1 MLIEKYKWGQGKN
14 TRLYSAAAVAVLA
27 AIGCWRLYQKL
38 VAAVNVTETTGLWI
52 SVVVPLAVF
61 AAIAAFLYWLVNRPM
76 VADFMISAEG
86 ELKKVSFSSKKEI
99 AVSTFVVIVVVF
111 LMTVMLGVADFC
123 FNLFFS
129 SVLGI

>member
-1 MLIEKYKWGQGKN
+1 MLIEKYKWGQGKD
-14 TRLYSAAAVAVLA
+14 TRLYSAMSVAVLA
-27 AIGCWRLYQKL
+27 AIGCWILYRKIEAS
-38 VAAVNVTETTGLWI
+38 VDVTAALGLWI
-52 SVVVPLAVF
+52 TVIVPLALF
-61 AAIAAFLYWLVNRPM
+61 AAVVAFLYWLVNRPT

-111 LMTVMLGVADFC
+111 AMALMLGLADFC

-129 SVLGI
+129 NVIGI

>member
-14 TRLYSAAAVAVLA
+14 TRLYSAVSVAVLT
-27 AIGCWRLYQKL
+27 AIGCWRLYQKIEASVDASKTSGL
-38 VAAVNVTETTGLWI
+38 VVT
-52 SVVVPLAVF
+52 VVVPLAVF
-61 AAIAAFLYWLVNRPM
+61 SIVALFLYWLVNKPT

-86 ELKKVSFSSKKEI
+86 ELKKVSFSSRQEI
-99 AVSTFVVIVVVF
+99 TVSTFVVIAVVVA
-111 LMTVMLGVADFC
+111 MTAMLGAADFL

>member
-14 TRLYSAAAVAVLA
+14 TRLYSAVSVALLA
-27 AIGCWRLYQKL
+27 AIGCWRLYQKIEAS
-38 VAAVNVTETTGLWI
+38 VDVTETTGLWI
-52 SVVVPLAVF
+52 TVVVPLAVF
-61 AAIAAFLYWLVNRPM
+61 LAVAAFLYWLINKPV

-99 AVSTFVVIVVVF
+99 AVSTFVVIAVVF
-111 LMTVMLGVADFC
+111 LMTAMLGVADFC